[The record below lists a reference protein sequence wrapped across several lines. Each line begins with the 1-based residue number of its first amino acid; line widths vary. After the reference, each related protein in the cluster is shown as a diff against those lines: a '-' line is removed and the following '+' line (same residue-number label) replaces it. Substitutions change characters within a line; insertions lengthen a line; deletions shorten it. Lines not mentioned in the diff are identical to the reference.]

1 MRKFNHTEIILKAI
15 SFTLIAFS
23 LIGTASL
30 IIHLLTGAEA
40 NFGIYK

>member
-30 IIHLLTGAEA
+30 IVHLLTGAEA
-40 NFGIYK
+40 NFGIYI

>member
-30 IIHLLTGAEA
+30 IVHLLTGAEA

>member
-1 MRKFNHTEIILKAI
+1 MRKFNHTEIILKTI
-15 SFTLIAFS
+15 SFTLIVFS

-30 IIHLLTGAEA
+30 IIHLLTGGEA

>member
-30 IIHLLTGAEA
+30 IVHLLTGAEA
-40 NFGIYK
+40 NFGIYR